1 MTPNWHQ
8 VWEARRIDRR
18 HGNVL
23 AQLLAADGMDTGF
36 GSVSEDSWTRYVLAM
51 AETVGITAGA
61 SVFEVGCGAGAW
73 LYQLERLGCRVAGLD
88 GSSTLIGYA
97 REHLPN
103 GHWTV
108 GDAAGLE
115 REPQY
120 DFVVSSGV
128 FLYFPSLA
136 YAQTVLARMVAK
148 ARRGLLILDVPDL
161 SLREA
166 ALAERRRIAGDAY
179 SERYAGLDHLYY
191 ERVWFHAMLTQLG
204 ATRSTIRDQA
214 IDGYINSRYRFNV
227 IAWIE

>member
-1 MTPNWHQ
+1 MTQNWHQ
-8 VWEARRIDRR
+8 VWEARRIDRTR
-18 HGNVL
+18 PGVL

-51 AETVGITAGA
+51 AETVGIHAGA

-73 LYQLERLGCRVAGLD
+73 LYQLDRLGCRVAGLD

-103 GHWTV
+103 GHWAV
-108 GDAAGLE
+108 GDAASLE
-115 REPQY
+115 LEPQY

-128 FLYFPSLA
+128 FLYFPSLD
-136 YAQTVLARMVAK
+136 YAQNVLARMVAK

-179 SERYAGLDHLYY
+179 SARYAGLDHLYY
-191 ERVWFHAMLTQLG
+191 DRAWFHAMLTQLG
-204 ATRSTIRDQA
+204 ANRSAIRDQA
-214 IDGYINSRYRFNV
+214 IDGYMNSRHRFNV